1 MSQDIWT
8 GLLIAHK
15 DITSLKEVWPF
26 YIDRTIDGTYI
37 SKKDTP
43 VNTILIMQNPF
54 FRGNIM
60 RDMTKLSPKGKINEF
75 GVSTF
80 HCKC

>member
-15 DITSLKEVWPF
+15 DITSLKEVWSF
-26 YIDRTIDGTYI
+26 YIDRTIDGSYI
-37 SKKDTP
+37 SKIDTP

-54 FRGNIM
+54 FRGNLM
-60 RDMTKLSPKGKINEF
+60 RDKTFPKGKINEF